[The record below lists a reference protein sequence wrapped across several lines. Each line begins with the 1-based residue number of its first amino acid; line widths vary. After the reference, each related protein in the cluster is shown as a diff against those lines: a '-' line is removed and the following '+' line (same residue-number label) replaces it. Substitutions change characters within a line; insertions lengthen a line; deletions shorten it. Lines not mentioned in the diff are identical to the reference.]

1 LNDTIITDPKS
12 EDIVCNKYSMAI
24 PDSLLEMKPE
34 WLVNIINEREIK
46 ARIGLQQS
54 SLASHDMG
62 LSTPKA
68 IAVSVYN

>member
-1 LNDTIITDPKS
+1 
-12 EDIVCNKYSMAI
+12 MAI